1 MDRLRVDDQLGMAYL
16 ALRPSQNRNSTT
28 TEPVHLVSFSKSDRG
43 LDESFPPFVLSRSA
57 RLMLACSLFEVT
69 SFSVS
74 NTYFLLER
82 GDLAQCIRRSC
93 RTRQTSLHS
102 LSLHCPPPLPS
113 YRFTSHRRQR
123 DKLQTPSLSPF
134 IDQVHSPSTGWM
146 HSSS

>member
-28 TEPVHLVSFSKSDRG
+28 TEPARSQYFTSFHFQS
-43 LDESFPPFVLSRSA
+43 LIEVLMEVFPPFVLSRSA

-82 GDLAQCIRRSC
+82 WDLAQCIRRSC
-93 RTRQTSLHS
+93 
-102 LSLHCPPPLPS
+102 
-113 YRFTSHRRQR
+113 
-123 DKLQTPSLSPF
+123 
-134 IDQVHSPSTGWM
+134 
-146 HSSS
+146 